1 MTELRGWSLPSLPE
15 QHLLPDA
22 VVAFVD
28 GELSATAHDRA
39 GSHLARC
46 PFCAAEAATQ
56 RQARSMMKAASA
68 PSASAGLLASLM
80 SIPQDVELPSGPDNL
95 AVTEDG
101 QLVTVQRLGK
111 GTEKLRP
118 FGSAPVFGS
127 AQPLGSGA
135 NVLGNRLSRRTKQ
148 GAGVVVSGLVL
159 GALAIVT
166 MHGDTP
172 ASNDNSNSPG
182 DAQQVAQIQPA
193 SSTAGVPAMVAQLP
207 TR

>member
-39 GSHLARC
+39 AAHLARC

-56 RQARSMMKAASA
+56 RHARSAMKAAHA
-68 PSASAGLLASLM
+68 PVASAGLLASLM

-101 QLVTVQRLGK
+101 QLVTVLRPGK
-111 GTEKLRP
+111 GSEKLRP
-118 FGSAPVFGS
+118 FGSGPAFGAS
-127 AQPLGSGA
+127 QPLGSSST
-135 NVLGNRLSRRTKQ
+135 VLGNRMSRRTKQ

-159 GALAIVT
+159 GAIAIVT

-172 ASNDNSNSPG
+172 AANDNSPVPVDANQVLQVQPTTSTSPTTVT
-182 DAQQVAQIQPA
+182 D
-193 SSTAGVPAMVAQLP
+193 LP

>member
-39 GSHLARC
+39 AAHLARC

-56 RQARSMMKAASA
+56 RHARSAMKAAPA
-68 PSASAGLLASLM
+68 PCAPAGLLASLM

-101 QLVTVQRLGK
+101 QLVTVLRPGK
-111 GTEKLRP
+111 ASEKLRP
-118 FGSAPVFGS
+118 FGSGPAFGS
-127 AQPLGSGA
+127 SQPLGSSPT
-135 NVLGNRLSRRTKQ
+135 VLGNRMSRRTKQ

-172 ASNDNSNSPG
+172 ADNSTVIVPV
-182 DAQQVAQIQPA
+182 DAHPVLQVQPTT
-193 SSTAGVPAMVAQLP
+193 STTPTTVTDLP

>member
-39 GSHLARC
+39 AAHLARC

-56 RQARSMMKAASA
+56 RQARSMMKAAPMPCA
-68 PSASAGLLASLM
+68 PAGLLASLM
-80 SIPQDVELPSGPDNL
+80 SIPQDVDLPSGPDNL

-101 QLVTVQRLGK
+101 QLVTVQRFGK
-111 GTEKLRP
+111 GAEKLRP
-118 FGSAPVFGS
+118 FGSAPAFGS
-127 AQPLGSGA
+127 SQPLGSGTT
-135 NVLGNRLSRRTKQ
+135 VLGSGNRLSRRTKQ

-172 ASNDNSNSPG
+172 ASGDNS
-182 DAQQVAQIQPA
+182 
-193 SSTAGVPAMVAQLP
+193 GVPVDANSVANVQATSAVPTTVTDLP